1 MANNAHLELINY
13 LEDKLNEVPLLTMD
27 DYIMLSESKEE
38 TIQRYLEDKYS
49 EYNMRVYIDE
59 IPAFGECRFLMSFFV
74 NGLMYKLVH
83 SCMSYRGKIYGSEVG
98 KMIELIEAK
107 INSKI
112 EVETVEVKPKEYKPL
127 KCPCCGGSINSI
139 SLCINDD
146 YVKCE
151 YCDTILTSK
160 VKSQEIYLL

>member
-13 LEDKLNEVPLLTMD
+13 LEDK
-27 DYIMLSESKEE
+27 YRES
-38 TIQRYLEDKYS
+38 
-49 EYNMRVYIDE
+49 
-59 IPAFGECRFLMSFFV
+59 
-74 NGLMYKLVH
+74 
-83 SCMSYRGKIYGSEVG
+83 
-98 KMIELIEAK
+98 K

-112 EVETVEVKPKEYKPL
+112 EVKPKEYKPL